1 MTNFE
6 KIKNMTIE
14 EMAVQ
19 LSHFNECER
28 FCKYVNSRGRCA
40 CTGTLSQCFNGVLE
54 WLESEEEKAIK
65 EIKLNKFKEIKERN
79 KNESKN

>member
-1 MTNFE
+1 MINFE

-19 LSHFNECER
+19 LSRFNECER

-40 CTGTLSQCFNGVLE
+40 FTGAPSQCFNGVLE
-54 WLESEEEKAIK
+54 WLESEAE
-65 EIKLNKFKEIKERN
+65 NDDR
-79 KNESKN
+79 